1 MANKK
6 HYNSLFNLIIPAIL
20 INLVTGS
27 VYCWS
32 LLSKAVMDTFACTK
46 FQADISFSLAIF
58 FLGMSG
64 AIFGSVAEKNPKLMY
79 ILSTITFISG
89 LIVSGLAC
97 YTGCLPLLWLGF
109 GCLLGI
115 GCGTSYVANPKS
127 LSVWFRHNKGKGTS
141 IAILSFGFAK
151 VFGTALI
158 QFLLAHF
165 DLFGT
170 FLIMSLTYF
179 IPMMASTLMFKKIPF
194 KLKDKVNT
202 EKIKDILLT
211 KKYGAIWLMF
221 CANITCGLAF
231 IANEAP
237 MLRTFG
243 FGLVAISLISSLSSA
258 FNSLGRFG
266 FAALSDWKG
275 REFAYFVIFGIS
287 ILACLMN
294 LSYAP
299 IVFVIA
305 LMMIN
310 MGYGGGFSALPALI
324 TKHYGLTK
332 TSTIHGLTLSGW
344 AMGGLFGPILANTVS
359 YQTLLLVL
367 AGIYGM
373 SLFVVKRYVTDTT
386 KKLNK

>member
-1 MANKK
+1 MKIKK
-6 HYNSLFNLIIPAIL
+6 HYNAIINLIIPAIL

-64 AIFGSVAEKNPKLMY
+64 AVFGSTAEKNPKLMY
-79 ILSTITFISG
+79 ILSTITFILG
-89 LIVSGLAC
+89 LVVSGIAC
-97 YTGCLPLLWLGF
+97 YTGILPLLWIGF

-158 QFLLAHF
+158 QFLLSHF

-170 FLIMSLTYF
+170 FLIMGLTYF
-179 IPMMASTLMFKKIPF
+179 VPMMVSTLMFKKIPF
-194 KLKDKVNT
+194 NLKDKINT
-202 EKIKDILLT
+202 AKIRDIICT
-211 KKYGAIWLMF
+211 KKYAAIWLMF

-243 FGLVAISLISSLSSA
+243 FGLVSIGLISSLSSV

-287 ILACLMN
+287 VLACILNM
-294 LSYAP
+294 SYAP
-299 IVFVIA
+299 IIFVIA

-344 AMGGLFGPILANTVS
+344 AMGGIFGPVLANTLS
-359 YQTLLLVL
+359 YQTLLFVL
-367 AGIYGM
+367 AGIYGL
-373 SLFVVKRYVTDTT
+373 SFVIVKRYVKETENQPT
-386 KKLNK
+386 

>member
-1 MANKK
+1 MKIKK
-6 HYNSLFNLIIPAIL
+6 HYNAIINLIIPAIL

-64 AIFGSVAEKNPKLMY
+64 AVFGSTAEKNPKLMY
-79 ILSTITFISG
+79 ILSTITFILG
-89 LIVSGLAC
+89 LVVAGIAC
-97 YTGCLPLLWLGF
+97 YTGILPLLWIGF

-158 QFLLAHF
+158 QFLLSHF

-170 FLIMSLTYF
+170 FLIMGLTYF
-179 IPMMASTLMFKKIPF
+179 VPMMVSTLMFKKIPF
-194 KLKDKVNT
+194 NLKDKINT
-202 EKIKDILLT
+202 AKIRDIICT
-211 KKYGAIWLMF
+211 KKYAAIWLMF

-243 FGLVAISLISSLSSA
+243 FGLVSIGLISSLSSV

-287 ILACLMN
+287 VLACILN

-299 IVFVIA
+299 IIFVVA

-344 AMGGLFGPILANTVS
+344 AMGGIFGPVLANTLS
-359 YQTLLLVL
+359 YQTLLFVL
-367 AGIYGM
+367 AGIYGL
-373 SLFVVKRYVTDTT
+373 SFVIVKRYVKETENQPT
-386 KKLNK
+386 

>member
-1 MANKK
+1 MET
-6 HYNSLFNLIIPAIL
+6 FN
-20 INLVTGS
+20 
-27 VYCWS
+27 
-32 LLSKAVMDTFACTK
+32 CTK

-64 AIFGSVAEKNPKLMY
+64 AVFGSIAEKNPKLMY
-79 ILSTITFISG
+79 ILSTITFILG
-89 LIVSGLAC
+89 LVVSGLAC
-97 YTGCLPLLWLGF
+97 LTGYIELLWIGF
-109 GCLLGI
+109 GILLGT

-151 VFGTALI
+151 VFGTMII

-165 DLFGT
+165 SLFGT
-170 FLIMSLTYF
+170 LMIMSGIYF
-179 IPMMASTLMFKKIPF
+179 VPMMISTLLFKKIPF
-194 KLKDKVNT
+194 KLNDKVST
-202 EKIKDILLT
+202 ESIWNIVKT
-211 KKYGAIWLMF
+211 KKYMAIWFMF

-237 MLRTFG
+237 MLRAFG
-243 FGLVAISLISSLSSA
+243 FGMVAIGLISSLSSV

-275 REFAYFVIFGIS
+275 REYAYYVVFGIS

-299 IVFVIA
+299 IIFVVA

-310 MGYGGGFSALPALI
+310 MGYGGGFSALPSLI
-324 TKHYGLTK
+324 TKHYGITK

-344 AMGGLFGPILANTVS
+344 AFGGIFRPTIGKHIKLSNIVMGFGWHLWNKFCGS
-359 YQTLLLVL
+359 Q
-367 AGIYGM
+367 GIY
-373 SLFVVKRYVTDTT
+373 KARY
-386 KKLNK
+386 K

>member
-1 MANKK
+1 MG
-6 HYNSLFNLIIPAIL
+6 
-20 INLVTGS
+20 LV
-27 VYCWS
+27 
-32 LLSKAVMDTFACTK
+32 
-46 FQADISFSLAIF
+46 
-58 FLGMSG
+58 
-64 AIFGSVAEKNPKLMY
+64 
-79 ILSTITFISG
+79 
-89 LIVSGLAC
+89 VSGIAC
-97 YTGCLPLLWLGF
+97 YTGILPLLWIGF

-158 QFLLAHF
+158 QFLLSHF

-170 FLIMSLTYF
+170 FLIMGLTYF
-179 IPMMASTLMFKKIPF
+179 VPMMVSTLMFKKIPF
-194 KLKDKVNT
+194 NLKDKINT
-202 EKIKDILLT
+202 AKIRDIILT
-211 KKYGAIWLMF
+211 KKYAAIWLMF

-243 FGLVAISLISSLSSA
+243 FGLVSIGLISSLSSV

-287 ILACLMN
+287 VLACILN

-299 IVFVIA
+299 IIFVIA

-310 MGYGGGFSALPALI
+310 MGYGGGFRALPALI

-344 AMGGLFGPILANTVS
+344 AMGGIFGPVLANTVS
-359 YQTLLLVL
+359 YQTLLFVL
-367 AGIYGM
+367 AGIYGL
-373 SLFVVKRYVTDTT
+373 SFVIVKRYVKETEICE
-386 KKLNK
+386 K

>member
-1 MANKK
+1 MET
-6 HYNSLFNLIIPAIL
+6 FN
-20 INLVTGS
+20 
-27 VYCWS
+27 
-32 LLSKAVMDTFACTK
+32 CTK

-64 AIFGSVAEKNPKLMY
+64 AVFGSIAEKNPKLMY
-79 ILSTITFISG
+79 ILSTITFILG
-89 LIVSGLAC
+89 LVVSGLAC
-97 YTGCLPLLWLGF
+97 LTGYIELLWIGF
-109 GCLLGI
+109 GILLGT

-151 VFGTALI
+151 VFGTMII

-165 DLFGT
+165 SLFGT
-170 FLIMSLTYF
+170 LMIMSGIYF
-179 IPMMASTLMFKKIPF
+179 VPMMISTLLFKKIPF
-194 KLKDKVNT
+194 KLNDKVST
-202 EKIKDILLT
+202 ESIWNIVKT
-211 KKYGAIWLMF
+211 KKYMAIWFMF

-243 FGLVAISLISSLSSA
+243 FGMVAIGLISSLSSV

-275 REFAYFVIFGIS
+275 REYAYYVVFGIS

-299 IVFVIA
+299 IIFVVA

-324 TKHYGLTK
+324 TKHYGITK

-344 AMGGLFGPILANTVS
+344 AMGGIFGPLLANTLS
-359 YQTLLLVL
+359 YQTLLWVL
-367 AGIYGM
+367 AGIYGI
-373 SLFVVKRYVTDTT
+373 SFVAVKAFIKQDI
-386 KKLNK
+386 NKVKG

>member
-1 MANKK
+1 MKNKR
-6 HYNSLFNLIIPAIL
+6 HYNSIVNLILPAIL

-32 LLSKAVMDTFACTK
+32 LLSKAVMDTFTCTK

-64 AIFGSVAEKNPKLMY
+64 AVFGSVAEKNPKLMY

-89 LIVSGLAC
+89 LILSGIAC
-97 YTGCLPLLWLGF
+97 YTGILPLLWIGF
-109 GCLLGI
+109 GVLLGI

-151 VFGTALI
+151 VFGTIII
-158 QFLLAHF
+158 QTLLSHF
-165 DLFGT
+165 NLFGT
-170 FLIMSLTYF
+170 FLIMSLIYF
-179 IPMMASTLMFKKIPF
+179 IPMMTSTLMFKKIPF
-194 KLKDKVNT
+194 KLLDNVKQ
-202 EKIKDILLT
+202 EKIIDILKT
-211 KKYGAIWLMF
+211 KKYMAIWFMF
-221 CANITCGLAF
+221 FANISCGLAF

-243 FGLVAISLISSLSSA
+243 FGMVAISIISSMSSV

-275 REFAYFVIFGIS
+275 REYAYFVIFGLS
-287 ILACLMN
+287 IIACLFN
-294 LSYAP
+294 LSYVP
-299 IVFVIA
+299 VIFVIA

-324 TKHYGLTK
+324 TKHYGISK
-332 TSTIHGLTLSGW
+332 TSTIHGLTLSAWGI
-344 AMGGLFGPILANTVS
+344 AGLVGPMLANVLS
-359 YQTLLLVL
+359 YQSLLFVL
-367 AGIYGM
+367 AGIYGI
-373 SLFVVKRYVTDTT
+373 SLISVKKFVR
-386 KKLNK
+386 